1 MKTKVIILFSLLAL
15 TMGELSGQNW
25 SKISKE
31 IKEKQLTIE
40 PLENR
45 DINCYYK
52 LREKTNI
59 LNEMKLNHPIDTI
72 FILQIHREVYL
83 SSSYLM
89 IWNKNDTLSINSE
102 DFGKTVQITNQQ
114 TFISYMMKLVADWNL
129 DEIKKE
135 ELTNGIRPSDGIFA
149 TRIIVNSKKCQ
160 IDCLYFKNFFNMQRD
175 GMDFC
180 K

>member
-72 FILQIHREVYL
+72 FILQIHREVDL

-102 DFGKTVQITNQQ
+102 DFGKKV
-114 TFISYMMKLVADWNL
+114 
-129 DEIKKE
+129 
-135 ELTNGIRPSDGIFA
+135 
-149 TRIIVNSKKCQ
+149 
-160 IDCLYFKNFFNMQRD
+160 
-175 GMDFC
+175 
-180 K
+180 

>member
-72 FILQIHREVYL
+72 FILQIHREVDL

-89 IWNKNDTLSINSE
+89 IWNKTIHYRLIPRISGKQFKLQINR
-102 DFGKTVQITNQQ
+102 
-114 TFISYMMKLVADWNL
+114 LL
-129 DEIKKE
+129 
-135 ELTNGIRPSDGIFA
+135 
-149 TRIIVNSKKCQ
+149 
-160 IDCLYFKNFFNMQRD
+160 
-175 GMDFC
+175 
-180 K
+180 

>member
-72 FILQIHREVYL
+72 FILQIHREV
-83 SSSYLM
+83 
-89 IWNKNDTLSINSE
+89 DTLSINSE

>member
-1 MKTKVIILFSLLAL
+1 
-15 TMGELSGQNW
+15 
-25 SKISKE
+25 
-31 IKEKQLTIE
+31 
-40 PLENR
+40 
-45 DINCYYK
+45 
-52 LREKTNI
+52 
-59 LNEMKLNHPIDTI
+59 MKLNHPIDTI
-72 FILQIHREVYL
+72 FILQIHREVDL

-102 DFGKTVQITNQQ
+102 DFGKKVQITNQQ
-114 TFISYMMKLVADWNL
+114 TFISYMMKLVADWDL